1 MNAKSKRAR
10 LLSSVVAVALSAG
23 ILFSFAAGASADDK
37 ADAQPSSSVSPAAG
51 DKTATDKN
59 AAAGSDGQQSSAGS
73 TEAAESG
80 AAASPSSSA
89 EASGS
94 PSPDVSVK
102 SLVPTPAT
110 ASAQP
115 ESVSETDGDAPVTTF
130 ASKGVDEPFTGS
142 MVGDPTWRALGD
154 ACLTAAKTVNPDP
167 GTGSRA
173 IGGCYYK
180 RDDPNSHTTDTAN
193 LSGKSNG
200 YLQLTDNSGGRTGYA
215 LYNAP
220 QNSADGLDI
229 SFYQYQYYLDHG
241 PGWTPIDPTGGDGIG
256 FFLVDGKSNLLT
268 PGPTGEHVGGAFGY
282 SSINDVVDPNIPP
295 PTNGIPN
302 GVLGL
307 GLDPFGNFAKQ
318 PYVGVGCPAHSSDK
332 PFGLW
337 PNTVTLRDGGNGTS
351 GYCILKTQGLDQM
364 PKANIMTGA
373 AVPNLPVAGKND
385 PGSLVRIMISPT
397 NDDNP
402 YATVTVYINGIQV
415 LQDTLTEAF
424 PSTIKFGFSAS
435 TGAAHAVHLIR
446 GFSLK
451 RPSLTLEKSV
461 NHDTTKGGTGSD
473 VFTVGDTVPY
483 NFKVTNNGNVD
494 LHAVAVTDPK
504 ITKISCPATTL
515 AAGASMT
522 CTGSYGPLAKAEVA
536 IGHFDNT
543 ATASGKTPSP
553 DNADLLSN
561 PATAKVPTYTNGA
574 LSVKKMLAGLGASA
588 VDSNKTYTISYFYP
602 AGNYQYCST
611 DNTPTKTTT
620 PYVPKQYAAKANGTI
635 TVKADG
641 NAVSSGPIPTGAV
654 VTLGEQ
660 QPADTGSVTWETPKF
675 NPASPVTIGCSDNGT
690 SVTVTN
696 TADQVPGSAIWTK
709 VDDAKTPNRLAGSSW
724 TLTGPGVPA
733 NTVVTDCTAT
743 DKCGK
748 GAYDDQ
754 DPAPGAFR
762 LNGLAWNSGSDSNTK
777 QYTLVEKTAPAG
789 YQRDTTP
796 HTFVISKDTVA
807 TGQPVNVGQF
817 VNKQAIPPTLPLT
830 GGMSTDAFLIGGSA
844 LIVLSA
850 GVAIALR
857 RRSLAR
863 MQS

>member
-10 LLSSVVAVALSAG
+10 LLSSVIAAALSTG

-37 ADAQPSSSVSPAAG
+37 DNAAQPSSSVSPAAE

-59 AAAGSDGQQSSAGS
+59 AAAGSGGQQSSAGS
-73 TEAAESG
+73 VEAAESN
-80 AAASPSSSA
+80 AAAN
-89 EASGS
+89 
-94 PSPDVSVK
+94 PSPNVSVK
-102 SLVPTPAT
+102 SLVPMPAT

-115 ESVSETDGDAPVTTF
+115 ESVSEAEGDAPVTTF
-130 ASKGVDEPFTGS
+130 ASPTGVDEPFTGS
-142 MVGDPTWRALGD
+142 TVGDPTWRALGD

-167 GTGSRA
+167 GTGNRT
-173 IGGCYYK
+173 IGGCYYNGN
-180 RDDPNSHTTDTAN
+180 DPNSHTTDTTN
-193 LSGKSNG
+193 LSGESNG
-200 YLQLTDNSGGRTGYA
+200 YLQLTDNSGGRTGYV
-215 LYNAP
+215 LYNAA

-229 SFYQYQYYLDHG
+229 SFYQYQYFGDNG
-241 PGWTPIDPTGGDGIG
+241 AGWNPWDPNPATGGDGIG
-256 FFLVDGKSNLLT
+256 FFLVDGNSNLLT
-268 PGPTGEHVGGAFGY
+268 PGPTGGSVGGAFGY
-282 SSINDVVDPNIPP
+282 SSITNRDVTPNVNV
-295 PTNGIPN
+295 NGIPS

-307 GLDPFGNFAKQ
+307 GLDPFGNFANQ
-318 PYVGVGCPAHSSDK
+318 PYVGVGCPDHSSGK

-337 PNTVTLRDGGNGTS
+337 PNTVTLRDGGSGTS
-351 GYCILKTQGLDQM
+351 GYCILKSQGLDQM

-373 AVPNLPVAGKND
+373 AVPNLAVGAQND

-424 PSTIKFGFSAS
+424 PPTIKFGFSSS

-451 RPSLTLEKSV
+451 KPSLTLEKSV
-461 NHDTTKGGTGSD
+461 NRDTANGGTAQSA
-473 VFTVGDTVPY
+473 FTVGDTVPY

-494 LHAVAVTDPK
+494 LNTVTVTDPK
-504 ITKISCPATTL
+504 ITAISCPKTTL
-515 AAGASMT
+515 VAGVSMT
-522 CTGSYGPLAKAEVA
+522 CSGKYGPLSPAEVA
-536 IGHFDNT
+536 AGEFDNT
-543 ATASGKTPSP
+543 ATAAGKTPTG
-553 DNADLLSN
+553 ADVPSN
-561 PATAKVPTYTNGA
+561 PSTAKVPTYTNGA
-574 LSVKKMLAGLGASA
+574 LSIIKKLQGSGASTI
-588 VDSNKTYTISYFYP
+588 DPGRQYTIGYSYDAGDYHYCSADGTSTTTTDPYGSGDTYQYP
-602 AGNYQYCST
+602 AGS
-611 DNTPTKTTT
+611 
-620 PYVPKQYAAKANGTI
+620 GTI
-635 TVKADG
+635 LVKADG
-641 NAVSSGPIPTGAV
+641 KSYPSGSIPTGAA
-654 VTLGEQ
+654 VTLSETKPSDSNG
-660 QPADTGSVTWETPKF
+660 VTWQDPVF

-733 NTVVTDCTAT
+733 NTVVTDCTSSPCPAGPFT
-743 DKCGK
+743 
-748 GAYDDQ
+748 DQ
-754 DPAPGAFR
+754 DSRPGAFQ
-762 LNGLAWNSGSDSNTK
+762 LNGLAWNYVANPKNPDTE
-777 QYTLVEKTAPAG
+777 QYTLVEKAAPAG
-789 YQRDTTP
+789 YQLDTIP

-817 VNKQAIPPTLPLT
+817 VNKHAIPPTLPLT
-830 GGMSTDAFLIGGSA
+830 GGMSTDAFIFGGSA

-863 MQS
+863 VQG

>member
-1 MNAKSKRAR
+1 
-10 LLSSVVAVALSAG
+10 
-23 ILFSFAAGASADDK
+23 
-37 ADAQPSSSVSPAAG
+37 
-51 DKTATDKN
+51 
-59 AAAGSDGQQSSAGS
+59 
-73 TEAAESG
+73 
-80 AAASPSSSA
+80 
-89 EASGS
+89 
-94 PSPDVSVK
+94 
-102 SLVPTPAT
+102 
-110 ASAQP
+110 
-115 ESVSETDGDAPVTTF
+115 
-130 ASKGVDEPFTGS
+130 
-142 MVGDPTWRALGD
+142 
-154 ACLTAAKTVNPDP
+154 
-167 GTGSRA
+167 
-173 IGGCYYK
+173 
-180 RDDPNSHTTDTAN
+180 
-193 LSGKSNG
+193 
-200 YLQLTDNSGGRTGYA
+200 
-215 LYNAP
+215 
-220 QNSADGLDI
+220 
-229 SFYQYQYYLDHG
+229 
-241 PGWTPIDPTGGDGIG
+241 
-256 FFLVDGKSNLLT
+256 
-268 PGPTGEHVGGAFGY
+268 
-282 SSINDVVDPNIPP
+282 
-295 PTNGIPN
+295 
-302 GVLGL
+302 
-307 GLDPFGNFAKQ
+307 
-318 PYVGVGCPAHSSDK
+318 
-332 PFGLW
+332 
-337 PNTVTLRDGGNGTS
+337 
-351 GYCILKTQGLDQM
+351 
-364 PKANIMTGA
+364 
-373 AVPNLPVAGKND
+373 
-385 PGSLVRIMISPT
+385 
-397 NDDNP
+397 
-402 YATVTVYINGIQV
+402 
-415 LQDTLTEAF
+415 
-424 PSTIKFGFSAS
+424 
-435 TGAAHAVHLIR
+435 VHLIR

-553 DNADLLSN
+553 DNSDVLSN

-588 VDSNKTYTISYFYP
+588 VDSNKTYTISYSYP

-675 NPASPVTIGCSDNGT
+675 NPASTVTIGCSDNGT